1 MIIKITISSTKAPP
15 FSQMRGEL
23 HLDPGPEVCRAITH
37 GPEIFGI
44 PFEFLSIPA
53 SVSGMEHSTNPS
65 WILIPWRL
73 GSYVGMWIV
82 PACCRDHID
91 CPIGRICPGRDL
103 SKEALLY
110 TAACLL
116 AVFKIEPV
124 KDQNGEDIPLELKT
138 GIIL

>member
-1 MIIKITISSTKAPP
+1 
-15 FSQMRGEL
+15 MRGEL

-37 GPEIFGI
+37 GPEIFEI

-73 GSYVGMWIV
+73 
-82 PACCRDHID
+82 
-91 CPIGRICPGRDL
+91 GRDL

-138 GIIL
+138 GIILYRRNEKFDC